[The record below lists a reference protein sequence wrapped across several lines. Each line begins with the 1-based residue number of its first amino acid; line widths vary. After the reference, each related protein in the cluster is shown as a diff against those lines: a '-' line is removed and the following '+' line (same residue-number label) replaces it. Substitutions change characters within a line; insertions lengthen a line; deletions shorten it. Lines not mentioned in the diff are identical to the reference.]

1 MHLEENWNMP
11 EIKGP
16 PAQEIQNI
24 FNSVAHGYD
33 KANDMMTF
41 GMAHR
46 WRKSVVRWSG
56 VKENSR
62 VLDCATGTG
71 DLAFEFKRVAKNGEV
86 IGTDFCEAMLS
97 HAPKKALELGLDVK
111 FQTADVLNLPFEDNS
126 FDVASIAYGIRNV
139 EDPIRALSEMA
150 RVVRPGGCVMILETG
165 DGQWPLIDFYFR
177 NVVPRIGGWVTGR
190 RDAYE
195 YLSRSSNKFPS
206 GMEFL
211 GLMKE
216 TGRFSAVEFKKF
228 IGGGSFVYKGRVSD
242 HNA

>member
-1 MHLEENWNMP
+1 MRDQHLA
-11 EIKGP
+11 GP
-16 PAQEIQNI
+16 PAKEIQNI

-33 KANDMMTF
+33 RANDLMTM

-46 WRKSVVRWSG
+46 WRKFVVKWSG
-56 VKENSR
+56 AAAGSR

-71 DLAFEFKRVAKNGEV
+71 DLAFEFKRAVGKGEV

-97 HAPKKALELGLDVK
+97 HAPQKSLKLSLPVD
-111 FQTADVLNLPFEDNS
+111 FQTADVLKLPFADNS

-139 EDPIRALSEMA
+139 EDPVRALSEMA
-150 RVVRPGGCVMILETG
+150 RVVKPGGSVMILETG
-165 DGQWPLIDFYFR
+165 DGQWRLIDFYFR

-206 GMEFL
+206 GREFL
-211 GLMKE
+211 DLMRA
-216 TGRFSAVEFKKF
+216 TGRFSDLQFRKF
-228 IGGGSFVYKGRVSD
+228 IGGGSFAYKGVVE
-242 HNA
+242 